1 LKDQAENLRKIVKE
15 VAAAKNCADSK
26 LRSIA
31 IVSGKGGVGKSNIT
45 VFLAKAL
52 AMRGKKVLIF
62 DGDVGLANLHILLG
76 VLPKA
81 TLTQYIKNACPVRNL
96 IHHVSENI
104 DLIPGGSGDVSP
116 NSDLRKIIGE
126 LIDVSQEYD
135 YLLID
140 GGAGISENTI
150 RLSISSGE
158 VILVAT
164 PDPTSLADAY
174 ATLKVL
180 VSRGQKNISLLINM
194 TQNASETELVKSKL
208 TMMSQKFIDFK
219 LDFLGVLPKS
229 EKLATLIRED
239 IGILSKKV
247 GDFSLKINTVAAK
260 IDGEENLD
268 TNNNELKN
276 FFAKFVQ
283 VAGGKE

>member
-1 LKDQAENLRKIVKE
+1 MKDQAESLRKIVNA
-15 VAAAKNCADSK
+15 VAATKSNIPSK
-26 LRSIA
+26 LRSIT

-45 VFLAKAL
+45 VFLARAL
-52 AMRGKKVLIF
+52 AMRGKKVLVF

-76 VLPKA
+76 ILPKA
-81 TLTQYIKNACPVRNL
+81 TLTQYIKNACPVQNL
-96 IHHVSENI
+96 IHKVSENI

-126 LIDVSQEYD
+126 LTEVSQNYD

-140 GGAGISENTI
+140 GGAGIAENTI

-158 VILVAT
+158 VLLIAT

-194 TQNASETELVKSKL
+194 AQNIEETELVKNKL
-208 TMMSQKFIDFK
+208 TMMAQKFIGFN
-219 LDFLGVLPKS
+219 LNFVGFLPKS

-247 GDFSLKINTVAAK
+247 GDFSLKINTLAAK
-260 IDGEENLD
+260 IDGEEIIDVKNDLQ
-268 TNNNELKN
+268 N
-276 FFAKFVQ
+276 FFAKFVR

>member
-1 LKDQAENLRKIVKE
+1 LKDQAESLRKIVNA
-15 VAAAKNCADSK
+15 VAATKSNIPSK
-26 LRSIA
+26 LRSIT

-45 VFLAKAL
+45 VFLARAL
-52 AMRGKKVLIF
+52 AMRGKKVLVF

-76 VLPKA
+76 ILPKA
-81 TLTQYIKNACPVRNL
+81 TLTQYIKNACPVQNL
-96 IHHVSENI
+96 IHKVSENI

-126 LIDVSQEYD
+126 LTEVSQNYD

-140 GGAGISENTI
+140 GGAGIAENTI

-158 VILVAT
+158 VLLIAT

-194 TQNASETELVKSKL
+194 AQNIEETELVKNKL
-208 TMMSQKFIDFK
+208 TMMAQKFIGFN
-219 LDFLGVLPKS
+219 LNFVGFLPKS

-247 GDFSLKINTVAAK
+247 GDFSLKINTLAAK
-260 IDGEENLD
+260 IDGEEIIDVKNDLQ
-268 TNNNELKN
+268 N
-276 FFAKFVQ
+276 FFAKFVR